1 MEKLTLISR
10 TIKYQKKF
18 PMYLL
23 ISNFNRL
30 FFSTD
35 KNCYRQVFLEKFKFV
50 VKEKK
55 IPKNII
61 DDV

>member
-1 MEKLTLISR
+1 MEKFTLISR
-10 TIKYQKKF
+10 TIKYQKSSQCICSSVI
-18 PMYLL
+18 L
-23 ISNFNRL
+23 IDY

-35 KNCYRQVFLEKFKFV
+35 KNCYPKVVLEKFKYV